1 MRMGLRACTERARPR
16 GGLARAQRGC
26 MRAPCYY
33 SYTLPERTRL
43 CVSIA
48 KIDLSSESVDPRIAV
63 HCTRTLEA

>member
-1 MRMGLRACTERARPR
+1 MVRGDLAINSYDAPR
-16 GGLARAQRGC
+16 VAVTPAVLL
-26 MRAPCYY
+26 
-33 SYTLPERTRL
+33 TLPERTRL